1 MMLGPMPFALA
12 LVLLGNAGT
21 PLQPQQFQAHLSP
34 REGVLAPS
42 LGSRGYEIYRGVKN
56 TVAGGILTGLG
67 TAFGVLGIYGLIGA
81 ANETGSTKTVFTV
94 LGWTSAGF
102 GMLLGAVGIP
112 LLIVG
117 IVQLSMPPAVA
128 KHVTVSEQGL
138 LAVRF

>member
-1 MMLGPMPFALA
+1 MLRGMPFALA
-12 LVLLGNAGT
+12 LVILASAGS
-21 PLQPQQFQAHLSP
+21 PLQPDVYQGHLSP
-34 REGVLAPS
+34 REGLLAPT
-42 LGSRGYEIYRGVKN
+42 LANRGYDIYRGVKN

-67 TAFGVLGIYGLIGA
+67 TAFGVLGIYGLMGA
-81 ANETGSTKTVFTV
+81 ANATGSTKTVFTA

-117 IVQLSMPPAVA
+117 IVQLATPPSVA
-128 KHVTVSEQGL
+128 RRLTVSDEGL